1 MTIDWW
7 TLGIQTVNVVILVWL
22 LGRFF
27 WRPVAAMIEQ
37 RRATAQRLLA
47 EAEGKRSEATAAL
60 AEIERT
66 RAGFAQEREAIL
78 AEAHEAAE
86 RARAARLEVVAK
98 EAASLEAAAKAAIEK
113 EKAEVDKAWAER
125 ASRLA
130 VEIAAR
136 LVARLDGL
144 AVRAAFLDLLL
155 AEIRALPDPVRQAVA
170 ANGVTLEAI
179 SATPLEPADQAALP
193 GADRRGVRSPS
204 ADHLQGGSCPHRRPG
219 AARPPPRRDATVG
232 VPTSHK
238 SSRTSRMTSDPDSR
252 ADAWLEHARAKLG
265 AAALVPQAEQI
276 GRVEEVG
283 DGIAL
288 VSGLPTVRLDEL
300 LRFDKGQ
307 FGFAQVLERDR
318 VGCVLLDDVDTI
330 EAGDTVR
337 GTGDVVRVPVGPAL
351 LGRVVDSLGR
361 PLDGRG
367 PVATDTLEPIERPA
381 PAIIDRDLV
390 TQPVQTG
397 LVVVDTLFALGR
409 GQRELIVGDRAI
421 GKTTIAID
429 TIINQKT
436 SDIVCVYVAV
446 GQKSS
451 SVRRA
456 IDAIHA
462 SGALERCIIVV
473 AGSASSP
480 GLQWIAPFAGFTMA
494 EYFRDRG
501 QHALVVVDDL
511 TKHAA
516 SHREIALLTR
526 QSPGREAYPGD
537 VFYVHARL
545 LERAA
550 KLSKEKGG
558 GSLTALPIA
567 ETDAGNLS
575 AYIPTNLISITDG
588 QIVLDAKLFHEG
600 QKPAVDVGTSV
611 SRVGGKT
618 QALALR
624 EAAETV
630 RLDYAQFLEL
640 EIFTRFGGM
649 PDTRVRNQLTRGA
662 RIRAILNQPQHAPL
676 RLADEVA
683 LVLAVQSGLLD
694 PLPLP
699 AVAEFRSGLRDALD
713 RGAPDAVRLIQESG
727 TLDDARK
734 QALRETLRQYLQ
746 SVTPTTPPKAAG
758 QP

>member
-1 MTIDWW
+1 MTTDPDAPA
-7 TLGIQTVNVVILVWL
+7 QAWL
-22 LGRFF
+22 
-27 WRPVAAMIEQ
+27 
-37 RRATAQRLLA
+37 
-47 EAEGKRSEATAAL
+47 
-60 AEIERT
+60 T
-66 RAGFAQEREAIL
+66 RAR
-78 AEAHEAAE
+78 
-86 RARAARLEVVAK
+86 VKV
-98 EAASLEAAAKAAIEK
+98 
-113 EKAEVDKAWAER
+113 
-125 ASRLA
+125 
-130 VEIAAR
+130 
-136 LVARLDGL
+136 
-144 AVRAAFLDLLL
+144 
-155 AEIRALPDPVRQAVA
+155 
-170 ANGVTLEAI
+170 
-179 SATPLEPADQAALP
+179 
-193 GADRRGVRSPS
+193 
-204 ADHLQGGSCPHRRPG
+204 
-219 AARPPPRRDATVG
+219 
-232 VPTSHK
+232 
-238 SSRTSRMTSDPDSR
+238 
-252 ADAWLEHARAKLG
+252 G
-265 AAALVPQAEQI
+265 AAALGPRAEQI
-276 GRVEEVG
+276 GRVEEIG

-288 VSGLPTVRLDEL
+288 ISGLPTVRLDEL

-307 FGFAQVLERDR
+307 FGFAQVLERGH
-318 VGCVLLDDVDTI
+318 VGCVLFDDVNAI
-330 EAGDTVR
+330 EAGDMVH

-351 LGRVVDSLGR
+351 LGRVVDPLGR
-361 PLDGRG
+361 PLDGKG
-367 PVATDTLEPIERPA
+367 PVDADTLEPIERPA

-409 GQRELIVGDRAI
+409 GQRELIIGDRAT

-436 SDIVCVYVAV
+436 SDMVCVYVAV

-456 IDAIHA
+456 IDAITA
-462 SGALERCIIVV
+462 FGAPERCIIVV
-473 AGSASSP
+473 AGSSSSP
-480 GLQWIAPFAGFTMA
+480 GLQWIAPFAAFTMA

-501 QHALVVVDDL
+501 QHALIVVDDL
-511 TKHAA
+511 SKHAA

-588 QIVLDAKLFHEG
+588 QIVLDARLFHEG

-618 QALALR
+618 QAHALR
-624 EAAETV
+624 DAADTL

-640 EIFTRFGGM
+640 ETFTRFGGM
-649 PDTRVRNQLTRGA
+649 PDIRVRERLTRGA
-662 RIRAILNQPQHAPL
+662 RIRAILEQPQHAPL

-683 LVLAVQSGLLD
+683 LVLAVQYGLLD

-699 AVAEFRSGLRDALD
+699 AVASFRQGLRETLD
-713 RGAPDAVRLIQESG
+713 RDAADAVGLIQETG

-734 QALRETLRQYLQ
+734 DSIDRALRRHVSTFA
-746 SVTPTTPPKAAG
+746 PAATVLKTAT